1 MGLKPNGL
9 LLRLPRAKAR
19 GNTQKQIHKRATR
32 AQYTCS
38 KTVHCLCH
46 YRTASSFADIYLTDN
61 DALIICPGF
70 CATLLPDNRLY
81 PNYHLPAM
89 IANFFKTGFRSL
101 RKNKS
106 FSIIN
111 IAGLAIGI
119 AASLLIFLVIHHET
133 SYDDYHAKKDRI
145 YRIVTDKLNRGNKAV
160 EEYNRGVP
168 NPLPVAFRQDFPA
181 FEKTGAITTFGG
193 AQIYVPGKTQLDE
206 EKRFKQNEGNF
217 FVEPEV
223 FEIFD
228 FTWLAGNAKGL
239 TAPNTGVISQTLA
252 ETWFGSVDAAM
263 GKTIE
268 FWSFRNKVLI
278 TGVFKDVPVTSDI
291 PVQMGVSLV
300 TLSQKIWPEFATNEG
315 AWNGA
320 NITLQCFALLP
331 KGHSITPQEAQLPG
345 FVKKYY
351 HPDINN
357 KQDMALRFQ
366 PLSDVH
372 FNSDY
377 GTFKGDAFSIKE
389 LWSLGLI
396 GAFLLLVAC
405 INFINLATAQSINRS
420 KEIGVRKVLGS
431 NRFQLIQQFLQETA
445 TITVLAIL
453 LGGLL
458 AFLTLPMLSKLVDKE
473 LTPSLF
479 HYPAVL
485 LFLAGLAMVVT
496 LLAGFYPAMVISGF
510 KPILILKNKLNA
522 KAVGGISLRR
532 GLVVFQ
538 FVIAQLLVIGTIV
551 VVKQMQYFRNRSLG
565 FDKEGLALVSLP
577 SDSTLKTKYPY
588 LKQRIQAIPG
598 VQTTSL
604 CTEAPLTGWSWQTD
618 FYFDNNPVKQAFP
631 ITRQFGDSGYVN
643 TFGLKL
649 VAGRQPFYS
658 DTLREVMVNETA
670 VKKLGFKSPAEI
682 IGKTI
687 SFDNHVSYPIT
698 GVLRDYNNRSL
709 QVELKP
715 IIFGASYY
723 TYEYIAV
730 RVQPNNMS
738 STFAQVQQVFKAVY
752 PTYMYDPY
760 FLDQRL
766 EQFYKTEAA
775 TSQLFKMFAILAIFI
790 SCLGLYGLVSFMA
803 VQKTKEIGIRKVLG
817 ASVQNIVY
825 LFSKEFT
832 ILVILAFAVAA
843 PIGYYFMNKW
853 LLDFYYHITI
863 SWGVF
868 AIAMI
873 ASVILAWITV
883 GYKAVKAAL
892 VNPIKS
898 LKTE

>member
-1 MGLKPNGL
+1 
-9 LLRLPRAKAR
+9 
-19 GNTQKQIHKRATR
+19 
-32 AQYTCS
+32 
-38 KTVHCLCH
+38 
-46 YRTASSFADIYLTDN
+46 
-61 DALIICPGF
+61 
-70 CATLLPDNRLY
+70 
-81 PNYHLPAM
+81 M

-106 FSIIN
+106 FAFIN
-111 IAGLAIGI
+111 VAGLAVGI

-133 SYDDYHAKKDRI
+133 SYDDYHVKKDRI
-145 YRIVTDKLNRGNKAV
+145 YRIVTDKLNRVNKTV
-160 EEYNRGVP
+160 EERHRGVP
-168 NPLPVAFRQDFPA
+168 NPLPFAFRQDFPA

-193 AQIYVPGKTQLDE
+193 AQIYVPGKTQSDE
-206 EKRFKQNEGNF
+206 EKRFKQNEGNY
-217 FVEPEV
+217 FVEPEL
-223 FEIFD
+223 FEMFD
-228 FTWLAGNAKGL
+228 FTWLAGNAKRL

-268 FWSFRNKVLI
+268 FYSFRHKVLI
-278 TGVFKDVPVTSDI
+278 TGVFKDVPSTSDI
-291 PVQMGVSLV
+291 PVQLGVSLT
-300 TLSQKIWPEFATNEG
+300 TLYTKIWTDFASYDGVWNNVNE
-315 AWNGA
+315 
-320 NITLQCFALLP
+320 TLQCFALLSEN
-331 KGHSITPQEAQLPG
+331 HTITSQEAQLPG

-357 KQDMALRFQ
+357 KLDMALKFQ

-372 FNSDY
+372 LNGDY
-377 GTFKGDAFSIKE
+377 GTFKGDAFSVKE

-445 TITVLAIL
+445 AITVLAIL
-453 LGGLL
+453 SGGLL
-458 AFLTLPMLSKLVDKE
+458 ALLTLPMLSKLVDKE
-473 LTPSLF
+473 LTPNLF
-479 HYPAVL
+479 QYPAVL
-485 LFLAGLAMVVT
+485 LFLAGLAVVVT
-496 LLAGFYPAMVISGF
+496 FLAGFYPAMVISGF
-510 KPILILKNKLNA
+510 KPVMILKNKLNA

-565 FDKEGLALVSLP
+565 FDKEGIALVSLP
-577 SDSTLKTKYPY
+577 SDSTMKTKYPY
-588 LKQRIQAIPG
+588 LKQRIEALPG
-598 VQTTSL
+598 VQSISL
-604 CTEAPLTGWSWQTD
+604 CAEAPLTPWSWQTD

-631 ITRQFGDSGYVN
+631 ITQQFGDSGYIN

-670 VKKLGFKSPAEI
+670 VKKLGFQSPGEI

-687 SFDNHVSYPIT
+687 SFDNRVSYPVT

-715 IIFGASYY
+715 IVFGSHYNI
-723 TYEYIAV
+723 YEYMAV
-730 RVQPNNMS
+730 RVQPNNMN
-738 STFAQVQQVFKAVY
+738 STFAQVQKVFKEVY
-752 PTYMYDPY
+752 PTYLYDPY

-766 EQFYKTEAA
+766 EQLYKTEAA
-775 TSQLFKMFAILAIFI
+775 TSQLFKMFAVLAIFI

-817 ASVQNIVY
+817 ASIQHIVY

-832 ILVILAFAVAA
+832 LLIVLAFAIAGPV
-843 PIGYYFMNKW
+843 GYYFMNGW
-853 LLDFYYHITI
+853 LQGFYYHITI
-863 SWGVF
+863 GWGVF
-868 AIAMI
+868 ALAII
-873 ASVILAWITV
+873 ASVIIAWITV